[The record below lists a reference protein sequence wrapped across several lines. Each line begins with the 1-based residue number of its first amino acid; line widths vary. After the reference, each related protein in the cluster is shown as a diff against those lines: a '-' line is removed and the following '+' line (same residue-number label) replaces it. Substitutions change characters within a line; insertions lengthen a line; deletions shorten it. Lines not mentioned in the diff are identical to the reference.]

1 MCVEL
6 TKGEIKIMGRNKHS
20 NVRKNWLF
28 QRWLMVVIVLGLSSV
43 SLKGAAQQFGSSKL
57 NFLSIHSSSSNQ
69 LDDNVAQQ
77 NTDKTQ
83 PANSQRDVD
92 KETRREERNLEKEA
106 KQDCEISSDRGNR
119 KSKKCEPSIYEQM
132 YPGVDFQAQDKNI
145 TDQLLRELKKDA
157 RFKDRT
163 FVE

>member
-1 MCVEL
+1 MNL
-6 TKGEIKIMGRNKHS
+6 TKGEIKIMSRNKHS
-20 NVRKNWLF
+20 NVPKNWLF

-43 SLKGAAQQFGSSKL
+43 SLKGAARLGSSKS
-57 NFLSIHSSSSNQ
+57 NFLSIYSTSSNQ
-69 LDDNVAQQ
+69 LNDNVAQQ
-77 NTDKTQ
+77 NIDKTQ
-83 PANSQRDVD
+83 PTNSQRDVD

-106 KQDCEISSDRGNR
+106 RQNCEISSDRRNS

-145 TDQLLRELKKDA
+145 TDQLLRELRKDA

-163 FVE
+163 FAE